1 MLRKEW
7 RKKDSKDSYSNSY
20 SYASSYNKNKRRK
33 RNGEASDVGFDL
45 VWMENGR
52 EVVSYAHFV
61 GEIKWVEKEIVGL
74 WKSKVS

>member
-45 VWMENGR
+45 V
-52 EVVSYAHFV
+52 
-61 GEIKWVEKEIVGL
+61 
-74 WKSKVS
+74 